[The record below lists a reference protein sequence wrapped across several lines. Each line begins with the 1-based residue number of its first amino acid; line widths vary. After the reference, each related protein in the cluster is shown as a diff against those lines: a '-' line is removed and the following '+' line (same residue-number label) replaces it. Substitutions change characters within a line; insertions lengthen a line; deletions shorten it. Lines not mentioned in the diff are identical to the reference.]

1 MIRLIEA
8 ETSLSQMRDRL
19 LRKGCSVET
28 INRAYR
34 LYKAI
39 EGEKKHGRIYVQNR
53 A

>member
-19 LRKGCSVET
+19 LIKGCSVET

-34 LYKAI
+34 IKKYI
-39 EGEKKHGRIYVQNR
+39 EECKHEGIHVQNR